1 MFHLSVAKAP
11 PPTSGFFAHGR
22 VHLVWWYLLLSRDTY
37 RWVAA
42 KHVRH
47 TQPYIYLFKGISRVK
62 LCSYNVIYGA
72 GHARFAALPPS
83 DWGWLAV
90 ALDHIT
96 RSPHVRVASYRGYDS
111 WSPRNYALVAS

>member
-42 KHVRH
+42 KHVRNH
-47 TQPYIYLFKGISRVK
+47 TQPYIHLFKGILRVK
-62 LCSYNVIYGA
+62 LCNCHVIYRASCGSLRTPSRSYA
-72 GHARFAALPPS
+72 YIMLAL
-83 DWGWLAV
+83 
-90 ALDHIT
+90 
-96 RSPHVRVASYRGYDS
+96 RK
-111 WSPRNYALVAS
+111 